1 MKREV
6 GGGDYKAIEKWLTRL
21 FIYQIEKL
29 NRECQ
34 WNGDS
39 EILAVMQSILKMPKI
54 CSGREF
60 LRRIYSDFRNLSGK
74 LRVRLTS
81 LPTAIF
87 CSFGLSIIMGKLN
100 KNTSMNSFWRYPSK
114 IIVSRGW
121 SSHSIPFPFLLISKL

>member
-54 CSGREF
+54 CSGRDFFPEDLVGFSQSFRKTAGSADFASNCHF
-60 LRRIYSDFRNLSGK
+60 L
-74 LRVRLTS
+74 
-81 LPTAIF
+81 
-87 CSFGLSIIMGKLN
+87 
-100 KNTSMNSFWRYPSK
+100 
-114 IIVSRGW
+114 
-121 SSHSIPFPFLLISKL
+121 